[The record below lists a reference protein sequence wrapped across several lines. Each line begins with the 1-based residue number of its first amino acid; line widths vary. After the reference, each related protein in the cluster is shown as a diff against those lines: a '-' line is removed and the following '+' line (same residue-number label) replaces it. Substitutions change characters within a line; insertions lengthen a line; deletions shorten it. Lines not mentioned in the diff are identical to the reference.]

1 MTSRID
7 QHLGIHPEALRLANQ
22 RSELLAANLANAD
35 TPNYKA
41 RDIDF
46 DGAMKAAMGRQEGLQ
61 MNRTAA
67 SHMGPRGSEPGE
79 IRYRNPM
86 QPSIDGNTVDAAEEQ
101 VRFAENTMRYM
112 ASLEF
117 VEKDFQRLKK
127 AVRGQ

>member
-1 MTSRID
+1 MSRID
-7 QHLGIHPEALRLANQ
+7 NALGVHPQALGLAQ
-22 RSELLAANLANAD
+22 KRTEILGANLANAD

-46 DGAMKAAMGRQEGLQ
+46 EGAMRSALDRQKGLQ
-61 MNRTAA
+61 MSRTNQG
-67 SHMGPRGSEPGE
+67 HMGPRGAEPGQ
-79 IRYRNPM
+79 IQYRVPQ

-117 VEKDFQRLKK
+117 VESSFQKLKK

>member
-7 QHLGIHPEALRLANQ
+7 QHLGIHPEALRLANK
-22 RSELLAANLANAD
+22 RSEILGANLANAD

-46 DGAMKAAMGRQEGLQ
+46 DGAMKAALGRQEGLQ
-61 MNRTAA
+61 MARTATG
-67 SHMGPRGSEPGE
+67 HMGPRGSERGE
-79 IRYRNPM
+79 ILYRNPM

-117 VEKDFQRLKK
+117 VEKSFNRLKK